1 MSRWLLV
8 LALPVIIAVFYFTA
22 SSHFGYTP
30 DDTFIYLRFTRNLVQ
45 GNGISFNPGTP
56 GYGFTSPLWLFII
69 SLGGTFGID
78 PYLAAKVIDLVFASL
93 SLLVLYLLA
102 FEVIR
107 DVAVA
112 ICATIAFSVSAWF
125 LRWAGTGME
134 TSLSVLLVVA
144 ALLFC
149 FRNEYFMAVMMA
161 ALLFLVRPEGILM
174 LPAILADVFMNSVR
188 RKHAVN
194 MAGALTLIFVVM
206 IAPWMIYAYK
216 TFGAVMPNT
225 AFAKAGFHPDIS
237 KLLDTGTDIGK
248 TLGSA
253 DGIAVLAAVL
263 CGLILIVRR
272 KRIASLSGQDGSAA
286 FSFLRPIAIGGIWIV
301 GVLLFY
307 LIADVNVVSRYLLLI
322 IPVIVI
328 LAFHAIFNVVQISA
342 LRKYV
347 YATVFA
353 LTALV
358 MVQNQLFSRYIVGP
372 GIVSFEQ
379 GMDSCLIPIGQW
391 LHEHTP
397 PGTTV
402 VTGDIGAIGYYS
414 DREIC
419 DAAGIVSPSA
429 RPMLRAGNTADDIIE
444 KKLYLDM
451 CNPDYVIQRSPE
463 PEHLKGDPGLE
474 PLLSRPFAGV
484 SLTENR
490 VLYYTVYKV
499 KH

>member
-1 MSRWLLV
+1 
-8 LALPVIIAVFYFTA
+8 VIIAVFYFSA

-30 DDTFIYLRFTRNLVQ
+30 DDTFIYLRFARNLVQ
-45 GNGISFNPGTP
+45 GNGMSFNPGTP
-56 GYGFTSPLWLFII
+56 SYGFTSPLWLFII
-69 SLGGTFGID
+69 SLGANLGVD
-78 PYLAAKVIDLVFASL
+78 PFLAAKVIDVVLASL
-93 SLLVLYLLA
+93 SLLIFYLLA

-134 TSLSVLLVVA
+134 TSLSVVLVLA

-149 FRNEYFMAVMMA
+149 FRNEYFIAVVMS

-174 LPAILADVFMNSVR
+174 TPVILFDVYTNSVH

-194 MAGALTLIFVVM
+194 MSAALALIFVMM
-206 IAPWMIYAYK
+206 IAPWMFYAYK

-225 AFAKAGFHPDIS
+225 AFAKAGFHPDLS
-237 KLLDTGTDIGK
+237 KFLDTGTDIAK
-248 TLGSA
+248 TLGSG
-253 DGIAVLAAVL
+253 DGVALLAALV
-263 CGLILIVRR
+263 CGLILFARR
-272 KRIASLSGQDGSAA
+272 KSIANLSGQEGTSTLQY
-286 FSFLRPIAIGGIWIV
+286 LRPLAIGGIWIA
-301 GVLLFY
+301 GVILFY

-328 LAFHAIFNVVQISA
+328 LAFHALFNLVQISGM
-342 LRKYV
+342 RKYV
-347 YATVFA
+347 YVVVFA

-358 MVQNQLFSRYIVGP
+358 MIQNQLFSRYVVGP
-372 GIVSFEQ
+372 GIAAFEQ
-379 GMDSCLIPIGQW
+379 GMEHCLIPIGKW
-391 LHEHTP
+391 FHENTP
-397 PGTTV
+397 PGTKV

-419 DAAGIVSPSA
+419 DAAGIVSPAA

-444 KKLYLDM
+444 KKLYQDM

-463 PEHLKGDPGLE
+463 PEHLRGDPGLE

-490 VLYYTVYKV
+490 VLYYTVYRV